1 MVTFMNKQMAP
12 PCTDTAMSRSFSPEV
27 HAFYG
32 DGKTVIRKLE
42 EFNASVADRRVYL
55 FTLET
60 ANNAE
65 VSLFEKHDPEAD
77 SCDVFSW
84 TGDSLGNLPSLVG
97 SSILSNRGVACVG
110 EQTKALVTKYLSPI
124 HREQGIPSPATPRAA
139 FGHTLNRYKDEY
151 VRANCYMLC

>member
-1 MVTFMNKQMAP
+1 MNKQMAP

>member
-1 MVTFMNKQMAP
+1 MNKQMAP

-32 DGKTVIRKLE
+32 DGKTVVRKLD

-60 ANNAE
+60 ANKAE
-65 VSLFEKHDPEAD
+65 VSLFEKHDAEAD

-139 FGHTLNRYKDEY
+139 FGHTLNRYKEEY
-151 VRANCYMLC
+151 VRAICYMLC